1 MEITIKWQSLKQPHT
16 HILHEKKEEK
26 KLQQNWTFGKIKKK
40 IGNVFGDPRI
50 ESLFAFQMVVVITV
64 NFVLA

>member
-1 MEITIKWQSLKQPHT
+1 MTIIKTATHT
-16 HILHEKKEEK
+16 FYMKRKRKKNCNRTEHLAK
-26 KLQQNWTFGKIKKK
+26 SKKK

>member
-1 MEITIKWQSLKQPHT
+1 MGITIKWQSLKQPHT

-26 KLQQNWTFGKIKKK
+26 KCNRTEHLAKSKKK

-50 ESLFAFQMVVVITV
+50 DRYLHSRW
-64 NFVLA
+64 